1 MGLAQMVLDIAS
13 KFVIESGARFG
24 DMFCPWLVYEEK
36 KKIYDDLEG
45 IYRLYK
51 YMTTKILNAVKSGA

>member
-13 KFVIESGARFG
+13 KFAIESGARFG

-36 KKIYDDLEG
+36 KNSM
-45 IYRLYK
+45 
-51 YMTTKILNAVKSGA
+51 MTLKVFTDYTNI